1 MHLWNTHRF
10 IITLFDKF
18 LSCHFMLSS
27 IDYHWYQLNWHLP
40 HNEAKNLKDKSQSTS
55 KEKKRKKKTLKKLT
69 LMCSFSFEHEAASF
83 CLLVVSTIK
92 HNFYQ
97 KSSVKGIGVPIPLQ
111 KQKLIKSFSLKYY
124 NWKIKIKLDL

>member
-1 MHLWNTHRF
+1 
-10 IITLFDKF
+10 
-18 LSCHFMLSS
+18 MLSS
-27 IDYHWYQLNWHLP
+27 IDYYHWYQLNWHLP

-55 KEKKRKKKTLKKLT
+55 KKKKEKKTLKKLT

-97 KSSVKGIGVPIPLQ
+97 KSSVKGIGVPIPL
-111 KQKLIKSFSLKYY
+111 KQKLIKSFSFKYY